1 MSAQFRATGSTRR
14 AAPLLAIVLT
24 LAFAAAACGSSGHK
38 SDATGSGATSSTAK
52 PQSGGSLVVGIRAET
67 NGWNPAQ
74 AQWADTG
81 SLEGSTVLEPLAQV
95 GADSGAKPWLATNW
109 YPNKDFTKWVVNL
122 QKGVTFHDGTPFT
135 AQAVVKNIEASAKG
149 PLSGLAIGPMFK
161 DEKVLSSSSVLIELT
176 QPWAAFPSSFLD
188 GGSAYIM
195 APSQIAAGSA
205 GYNHPVGTGPFEFD
219 SWQQNSSFRVKK
231 YSNYWGG
238 LDASGHR
245 RTGLPYLNSIE
256 FRVITDDGTRTSA
269 LQSGDINMEYTT
281 NADDANKLASTYTV
295 IKDWDTESAF
305 VMPNTAPTVG
315 GQPNPL
321 SNVHARMALAY
332 ATDSST
338 VAKEIGEGVKVPT
351 SPWSPTNPWGMP
363 DSQNGYVNFDL
374 NKAKSEVAAYEQ
386 ATGASSLSFTLSGLP
401 SIDDAKTLQQLQA
414 QWKLAGI
421 NVKIETLEQTAYIT
435 KIATGGY
442 QAAFFRNYGYP
453 DPDQDY
459 YFWSS
464 TTAKGVGN
472 ISINFTQY
480 TTPQMDQDLTTGRQ
494 SGFANIRKPA
504 YDNLVKQLNAAA
516 TNIWLYSTP
525 YSFIAQNKVHGFDA
539 YDGPEHIAFGNYLP
553 KTWWSEIW
561 LQS

>member
-1 MSAQFRATGSTRR
+1 
-14 AAPLLAIVLT
+14 
-24 LAFAAAACGSSGHK
+24 
-38 SDATGSGATSSTAK
+38 
-52 PQSGGSLVVGIRAET
+52 
-67 NGWNPAQ
+67 
-74 AQWADTG
+74 
-81 SLEGSTVLEPLAQV
+81 
-95 GADSGAKPWLATNW
+95 
-109 YPNKDFTKWVVNL
+109 VNL

-525 YSFIAQNKVHGFDA
+525 YSFIAQTKVHGFDA

>member
-1 MSAQFRATGSTRR
+1 MPAHVRATGSTRR
-14 AAPLLAIVLT
+14 GAPLLAMVLT
-24 LAFAAAACGSSGHK
+24 LAFVAAACGSSGHK
-38 SDATGSGATSSTAK
+38 AQATAGTTTATLK
-52 PQSGGSLVVGIRAET
+52 PQYGGSLVVGIRAET

-81 SLEGSTVLEPLAQV
+81 SLEGSTVLEPLARV
-95 GADSGAKPWLATNW
+95 GADSGAKPWLATSW
-109 YPNKDFTKWVVNL
+109 YPNTDFTKWVINL
-122 QKGVTFHDGTPFT
+122 QKGVTFQDGTPFN
-135 AQAVVKNIEASAKG
+135 AAAVVKNIEASAKG

-161 DEKVLSSSSVLIELT
+161 DEKVLTNYSVVVDLT

-195 APSQIAAGSA
+195 APSQIAAGAA
-205 GYNHPVGTGPFEFD
+205 GTQHPVGTGPFEFD
-219 SWQQNSSFRVKK
+219 SWTQNDSFRVKK
-231 YSNYWGG
+231 YANYWGG
-238 LDASGHR
+238 LDENNKR

-256 FRVITDDGTRTSA
+256 FRVIPDDGTRTSA
-269 LQSGDINMEYTT
+269 LQGGDINMEYTT
-281 NADDANKLASTYTV
+281 NAGDANKLASTYTV

-321 SNVHARMALAY
+321 SNIHARMALAY
-332 ATDSST
+332 ATDRNAI
-338 VAKEIGEGVKVPT
+338 AKQEGEGVKVPT

-363 DSQNGYVNFDL
+363 DSQNGYVNYDL

-386 ATGASSLSFTLSGLP
+386 ATGAKSLSFTLSGLP
-401 SIDDAKTLQQLQA
+401 SIDDQKVLQELQA
-414 QWKLAGI
+414 QWKQAGI
-421 NVKIETLEQTAYIT
+421 TVKIETLEQTAYIT

-480 TTPQMDQDLTTGRQ
+480 TTSQIDQDLTTGRG
-494 SGFANIRKPA
+494 SGYANIRKPA

-516 TNIWLYSTP
+516 TNIWMYSTP
-525 YSFIAQNKVHGFDA
+525 YSFIAQHSVHGFDA